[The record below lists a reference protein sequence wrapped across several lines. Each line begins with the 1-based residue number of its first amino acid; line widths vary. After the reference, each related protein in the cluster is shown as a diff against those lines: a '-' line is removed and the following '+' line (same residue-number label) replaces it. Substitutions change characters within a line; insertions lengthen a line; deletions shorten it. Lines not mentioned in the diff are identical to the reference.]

1 MINKTKCYYFMFFLV
16 FSILIINIKFKSIH
30 TTNDINNII
39 DFETNQ
45 DTKIYLDGSN
55 RSHLMWFIQV

>member
-1 MINKTKCYYFMFFLV
+1 MFFLL

-30 TTNDINNII
+30 TTNDLNNII

-55 RSHLMWFIQV
+55 RSHLMWFIQVLN

>member
-1 MINKTKCYYFMFFLV
+1 MFFLV
-16 FSILIINIKFKSIH
+16 FSLLIINIKFKSIH
-30 TTNDINNII
+30 TTNDINNVI

-45 DTKIYLDGSN
+45 DAKIYLDGSN